1 MEGIDAYFL
10 SSEETYNLLR
20 DGLMERVND
29 KESLIRAYAV
39 VALSK
44 LVGSEDPNE
53 VQEGERTMLDILLE
67 ITRFDDAA

>member
-1 MEGIDAYFL
+1 M

-20 DGLMERVND
+20 DGLMERVSD
-29 KESLIRAYAV
+29 KESLIRAYVA

-53 VQEGERTMLDILLE
+53 AQEGEKTILEILLE
-67 ITRFDDAA
+67 ITRFDNAA